1 MSKATRFGADL
12 ARPAGSG
19 GAAPFP
25 PSETGGNGA
34 RGPRRLRQT
43 GGVRAGENG
52 ARFGAARLDAPGL
65 DAEAVIARLEE
76 AGATLLALPQRG
88 YSTRLRLGALEIV
101 RAASEAY
108 GWEGNT
114 RLRPPVPSAAQIT
127 RMDEA
132 FSWLGLIPDER
143 YVLRRILAARALTH
157 PLTGRHLYPWR
168 RLGTA
173 LGADH
178 KAIQRWHREAVG
190 LLVAALAGR

>member
-1 MSKATRFGADL
+1 MSKTTGFGADL
-12 ARPAGSG
+12 ARAAGSG

-34 RGPRRLRQT
+34 RGGRRLRQT
-43 GGVRAGENG
+43 GGERGGENG
-52 ARFGAARLDAPGL
+52 ARFGAPGL

>member
-1 MSKATRFGADL
+1 MSKTTGFGADL
-12 ARPAGSG
+12 ARAAGSG

-34 RGPRRLRQT
+34 RGGRRLRQT
-43 GGVRAGENG
+43 GGERGGENG
-52 ARFGAARLDAPGL
+52 ARFGAPGL

-178 KAIQRWHREAVG
+178 KAIQRWHAEAVG